1 VVAVAL
7 ALLFAIAT
15 GRTALLPQ
23 LGLLC
28 AMSLLL
34 PIQSASLLPFQFGQS
49 MHRLVV
55 FPFLASV
62 VRLGTTFLAARS
74 LNSPLGYQ
82 LSSLVAVAALVAM
95 QLLAARRYY
104 PERLRFDPALALA
117 LLAMAWPAAVE
128 SFVVTVYARGNF
140 FFLHDAPAVMRGEFA
155 AADRLVK
162 PVLIVASALFVSS
175 LPTVATLASEKNF
188 ALLRRMFLRSTLRV
202 GQVLV
207 PVIALAWY
215 FTSWLL
221 EQLAPEYAGAVW
233 PFRILSIGAAFMFL
247 NNLATTYI
255 VALGQFRAIMFVSI
269 VNLFV
274 YLLLASSLIP
284 ALGAVGAALSTA
296 AMEGCNSLMQVAIVL
311 VLLGR
316 KPRGAAGDAPRPEE
330 PDPAG
335 AGSAAQGR

>member
-1 VVAVAL
+1 
-7 ALLFAIAT
+7 
-15 GRTALLPQ
+15 
-23 LGLLC
+23 
-28 AMSLLL
+28 
-34 PIQSASLLPFQFGQS
+34 
-49 MHRLVV
+49 
-55 FPFLASV
+55 
-62 VRLGTTFLAARS
+62 
-74 LNSPLGYQ
+74 
-82 LSSLVAVAALVAM
+82 
-95 QLLAARRYY
+95 
-104 PERLRFDPALALA
+104 
-117 LLAMAWPAAVE
+117 
-128 SFVVTVYARGNF
+128 
-140 FFLHDAPAVMRGEFA
+140 
-155 AADRLVK
+155 
-162 PVLIVASALFVSS
+162 VLIVASALFVSS